1 MRDNSMKK
9 ISIIFTVLIFAL
21 LSMLTACGQQVDE
34 PASSDGA
41 STNAISSVNVNGKEC
56 RVDAVKN
63 PGGQET
69 GMLFSISIPKA
80 AVQDE
85 TNVTLTLELGSGWS
99 ISEDSNCIVQMD
111 GSNVIVDLSE
121 EAPVIVLKADAMD
134 KTRCYHLAVE

>member
-1 MRDNSMKK
+1 MKK
-9 ISIIFTVLIFAL
+9 ACIASIVLVAL

-41 STNAISSVNVNGKEC
+41 STNAISSVNVNEKEC

-85 TNVTLTLELGSGWS
+85 TNVALTLELGSGWS

-121 EAPVIVLKADAMD
+121 EVPVIILKADAMD
-134 KTRCYHLAVE
+134 TTRCYHLTVE